1 MNANTLGTIGALVA
15 FAGTILAMSSGT
27 KLVGI
32 VLLGTALTMGVVGIA
47 QVRSEPRRQHHPHQP
62 PPDRAPRRAVVLALV
77 GIGVNSIPSVQAEL
91 AEIESHEITEEQWR
105 QLQKDLSGHRRM
117 TGQN

>member
-32 VLLGTALTMGVVGIA
+32 VLLGTALTMGVVGLA
-47 QVRSEPRRQHHPHQP
+47 QVRSEPRRQHHPTP
-62 PPDRAPRRAVVLALV
+62 GRAPRLAVVLALV
-77 GIGVNSIPSVQAEL
+77 GIGVGLVYMLVAKPYLRSEATSGDAIP
-91 AEIESHEITEEQWR
+91 TKEER
-105 QLQKDLSGHRRM
+105 
-117 TGQN
+117 

>member
-32 VLLGTALTMGVVGIA
+32 VLLGTALTMGVVGLA
-47 QVRSEPRRQHHPHQP
+47 QVRSEPRRQHHPTP
-62 PPDRAPRRAVVLALV
+62 GRAPRLAVVLALV
-77 GIGVNSIPSVQAEL
+77 GIGVNSIPSVQAAL
-91 AEIESHEITEEQWR
+91 AEIESHEITDEQWR
-105 QLQKDLSGHRRM
+105 QLQKDLSGHRRL
-117 TGQN
+117 TRQN